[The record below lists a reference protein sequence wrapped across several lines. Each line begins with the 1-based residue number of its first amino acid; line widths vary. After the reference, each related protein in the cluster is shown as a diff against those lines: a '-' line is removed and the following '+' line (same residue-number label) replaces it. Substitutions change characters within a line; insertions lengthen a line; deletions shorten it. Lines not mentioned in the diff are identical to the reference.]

1 MEKWVYLV
9 HTNCLDP
16 VREKEFNEWYETV
29 HLPDVL
35 ETGGFRRVTRYENRE
50 PAEGQGK
57 FLALYEVETGD
68 IDQTMA
74 RHRENIAKKREQGR
88 MSELVKVVS
97 RALYKQI
104 SEAVE
109 SKK

>member
-1 MEKWVYLV
+1 M
-9 HTNCLDP
+9 
-16 VREKEFNEWYETV
+16 
-29 HLPDVL
+29 
-35 ETGGFRRVTRYENRE
+35 ETGGFRRATRYENRE
-50 PAEGQGK
+50 PAEGEGK

-74 RHRENIAKKREQGR
+74 KHQENIAKKREQGR